1 VRGAGIAFRRWQAP
15 GRGIV
20 ALTLLALPAAAQQP
34 QEARARTFMLMN
46 QGPGTV
52 TALELSPAGQGQ
64 FSASLIGRVEL
75 PPGNALHVT
84 PPAGSGCLNDL
95 RIRWSDGRAE
105 ERPREDLCQAQ
116 RILRLTTP
124 PP

>member
-1 VRGAGIAFRRWQAP
+1 M
-15 GRGIV
+15 
-20 ALTLLALPAAAQQP
+20 PAAAQQQQP
-34 QEARARTFMLMN
+34 SARTFMLMN

-52 TALELSPAGQGQ
+52 VALELSPAGQGR

-105 ERPREDLCQAQ
+105 ERAREDLCRTQ

>member
-1 VRGAGIAFRRWQAP
+1 M
-15 GRGIV
+15 
-20 ALTLLALPAAAQQP
+20 PAAAQQ
-34 QEARARTFMLMN
+34 QQQQARARTFMLMN

-52 TALELSPAGQGQ
+52 VALELSPAGQGR

-105 ERPREDLCQAQ
+105 ERLREDLCQAQ